1 MKSFILNFRAFLN
14 ERKVLKRNEEIFLPV
29 WWKTVSVVIMIAMP
43 LVAFLFSIGIGLHN
57 ESFCDWITDIDYWK
71 SWIGVFVI
79 SWLLA
84 FIMFYVMDAGHIIIK
99 DGVLTK
105 RYRFVYTE
113 KIMLS
118 EITRV
123 SMGYA
128 LIKNEG
134 NLHLDIRGNSN
145 QIIYI
150 NASAYPQKTL
160 KLICK
165 KIGF

>member
-1 MKSFILNFRAFLN
+1 MKSFILNFSAFFN

-29 WWKTVSVVIMIAMP
+29 WWKNVSVVIMIAMP

-113 KIMLS
+113 KFMLS

>member
-1 MKSFILNFRAFLN
+1 MKSFILNFSAFFN

-29 WWKTVSVVIMIAMP
+29 WWKTASVVIMMAMP

-105 RYRFVYTE
+105 RYRFVCTE

-118 EITRV
+118 KITRV
-123 SMGYA
+123 SMGHA

-150 NASAYPQKTL
+150 NASAYPKKTL

>member
-1 MKSFILNFRAFLN
+1 MKSFILNFSAFFN

-29 WWKTVSVVIMIAMP
+29 WWKNVSVVIMIAMP

-105 RYRFVYTE
+105 RYRFVCTE

-118 EITRV
+118 EITSV
-123 SMGYA
+123 SMGHA

-134 NLHLDIRGNSN
+134 NLHLDIRGKSN

>member
-1 MKSFILNFRAFLN
+1 MKSFILNFSAFFN

-29 WWKTVSVVIMIAMP
+29 WWKTASVVIMMAMP

-105 RYRFVYTE
+105 RYRFVCTE

-123 SMGYA
+123 SMGHA

-150 NASAYPQKTL
+150 NASAYPKKTL

>member
-1 MKSFILNFRAFLN
+1 MKSFILNFRAFFN

-84 FIMFYVMDAGHIIIK
+84 FTMFYVMDAGHIIIK

-113 KIMLS
+113 KIMLC

-134 NLHLDIRGNSN
+134 NLHLDIRGKSN

>member
-1 MKSFILNFRAFLN
+1 MKSFILNFRAFFN

-29 WWKTVSVVIMIAMP
+29 WWKTASVVIMIVIP
-43 LVAFLFSIGIGLHN
+43 LIALSFSIGTGLYN
-57 ESFCDWITDIDYWK
+57 DVFLDWMTDIDYWK

-84 FIMFYVMDAGHIIIK
+84 FTMFYVMDAGHIIIK

-118 EITRV
+118 EITSV
-123 SMGYA
+123 SMGHA

-150 NASAYPQKTL
+150 NANAYPQKTL

-165 KIGF
+165 KIGL

>member
-1 MKSFILNFRAFLN
+1 
-14 ERKVLKRNEEIFLPV
+14 
-29 WWKTVSVVIMIAMP
+29 MP
-43 LVAFLFSIGIGLHN
+43 LIALSFSIGTGLYN
-57 ESFCDWITDIDYWK
+57 DVFLDWMTDIDYWK

-84 FIMFYVMDAGHIIIK
+84 FTMFYVMDAGHIIIK

-113 KIMLS
+113 KIMLC

-134 NLHLDIRGNSN
+134 NLHLDIRGKSN

-150 NASAYPQKTL
+150 NANAYPQKTL

-165 KIGF
+165 KIGL